1 MTRIFIYFLLLILA
15 VTGATLAKL
24 NGDSVIFNYY
34 FSTID
39 IPLIVLLYA
48 VLSFGALAGVLLSLS
63 MILDARREASRLRK
77 RLELCE
83 QEIKN
88 LREIPIKGQY

>member
-15 VTGATLAKL
+15 ITGATLAKL
-24 NGDSVIFNYY
+24 NGDSVVFNFY
-34 FSTID
+34 FSTVEM
-39 IPLIVLLYA
+39 PLVALLYIA
-48 VLSFGALAGVLLSLS
+48 LTIGALSGVVLSLA

-77 RLELCE
+77 RLAVCE

>member
-1 MTRIFIYFLLLILA
+1 MTRIFIYFLLLVLA
-15 VTGATLAKL
+15 ITGATLAKL
-24 NGDSVIFNYY
+24 NGDSVVFNFY
-34 FSTID
+34 FSTVEM
-39 IPLIVLLYA
+39 PLVALLYA
-48 VLSFGALAGVLLSLS
+48 ALTIGALAGVVLSLA

-77 RLELCE
+77 RLAVCE